1 MESVAVDMTP
11 DECAA
16 VVELM
21 GSFTVTKSQRK
32 DVHGRSQA
40 VGWTDFRQLKRVA
53 ATTMMDHMVHL
64 QLRINAM
71 ITKYFPDFEW
81 TTLMLND
88 TTRSDPHV
96 DQGNVGMSVV
106 IIVMPPT
113 GVATAGR
120 SGMQGD
126 GTVSQGMLM
135 YVDDEPEVVA
145 RPGQIAMFSGHRMHM
160 STDYV
165 GKRYSIIAFHHKTFK
180 HAPESAQQKLTSL
193 GYRLPG
199 TAPPPTGVATAGRPG
214 DDEADKSDGGDDDYD
229 GEDIWADEDAPA
241 GTSSASASV
250 MSMMD
255 ENVIA
260 RATLLIPMRDRNTMN
275 EWGMLSDD
283 NKMIQL
289 PTPRDGEGM

>member
-1 MESVAVDMTP
+1 MDMTP

-53 ATTMMDHMVHL
+53 AATMMDHMVHL

-71 ITKYFPDFEW
+71 ISKYFPDFEW

-96 DQGNVGMSVV
+96 DQGNVGMSVA

-120 SGMQGD
+120 SGAA
-126 GTVSQGMLM
+126 SSPQGMLM

-145 RPGQIAMFSGHRMHM
+145 RPGQIALFSGHRMHM
-160 STDYV
+160 SSDYD

-180 HAPESAQQKLTSL
+180 HAPESVRQKLTSL

-199 TAPPPTGVATAGRPG
+199 TAPPPAGVATAGRPG

-229 GEDIWADEDAPA
+229 GEDIWADEDDMRTFKGITTTDDDIHEDFALQMENTERRVDDA
-241 GTSSASASV
+241 IDLMIHGVLDVLQSSRGVLGKGT
-250 MSMMD
+250 
-255 ENVIA
+255 
-260 RATLLIPMRDRNTMN
+260 
-275 EWGMLSDD
+275 G
-283 NKMIQL
+283 K
-289 PTPRDGEGM
+289 GEGK